1 MELLNNNQLELVEN
15 LQEVANKEDIESIEA
30 KTDEIEEM
38 IDKLNFD
45 SEFENIY
52 DKTSSI
58 EQWLINSN
66 IKRKHR

>member
-38 IDKLNFD
+38 IDKLR
-45 SEFENIY
+45 
-52 DKTSSI
+52 
-58 EQWLINSN
+58 L
-66 IKRKHR
+66 

>member
-52 DKTSSI
+52 DK
-58 EQWLINSN
+58 NSLQLN
-66 IKRKHR
+66 NG